1 MQIKLYDSPARPT
14 EGRFAIVTNAGRDAV
29 DAGGAKDE
37 GVSCGRRS
45 RVVLTPRRWCQVR
58 AKERG
63 RRWQKKP
70 GRRGERDISRKT
82 IARGMPGD
90 SGVTVVTMLACF
102 LHYTRGCGRI
112 ERPVFPAPSDW
123 RVRKFPANLG
133 PIQPRGREVVYGR
146 HCEEHLRRT
155 TPFFFVVRWLAS
167 LALAM
172 TIVLAV

>member
-63 RRWQKKP
+63 RRGQKKTA
-70 GRRGERDISRKT
+70 RRGERDISRKP
-82 IARGMPGD
+82 ISRGTPRD
-90 SGVTVVTMLACF
+90 SGVTVTTMPARF
-102 LHYTRGCGRI
+102 LHYTRAHGRI
-112 ERPVFPAPSDW
+112 ER
-123 RVRKFPANLG
+123 
-133 PIQPRGREVVYGR
+133 
-146 HCEEHLRRT
+146 
-155 TPFFFVVRWLAS
+155 
-167 LALAM
+167 
-172 TIVLAV
+172 